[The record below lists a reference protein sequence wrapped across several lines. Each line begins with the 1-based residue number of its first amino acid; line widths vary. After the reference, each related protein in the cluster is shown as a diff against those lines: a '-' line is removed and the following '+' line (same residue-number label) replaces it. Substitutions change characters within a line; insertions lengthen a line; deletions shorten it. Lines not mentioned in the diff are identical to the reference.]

1 MRFVTG
7 GFESIGRE
15 ITLRSL
21 EGEVV
26 QVERRRRELELQLQT
41 GLKHVESCESA
52 GSEMIWRG
60 EQQAGRAVGGTGIE
74 F

>member
-26 QVERRRRELELQLQT
+26 QVERRERELELQLQT
-41 GLKHVESCESA
+41 GLKHVESCENLLEA
-52 GSEMIWRG
+52 R
-60 EQQAGRAVGGTGIE
+60 
-74 F
+74 

>member
-41 GLKHVESCESA
+41 GCKHVESCENLLEA
-52 GSEMIWRG
+52 R
-60 EQQAGRAVGGTGIE
+60 
-74 F
+74 